1 MLSLGLPRSLKEVGV
16 GRVKIEA
23 LAKRTLDDAWA
34 GMNPIAL
41 AKSEQVAEI
50 LEMWLLV
57 DKQGRRW
64 LSAS

>member
-16 GRVKIEA
+16 GRVKIEV

-34 GMNPIAL
+34 GMNPIPL

-50 LEMWLLV
+50 LEMV
-57 DKQGRRW
+57 SG
-64 LSAS
+64 